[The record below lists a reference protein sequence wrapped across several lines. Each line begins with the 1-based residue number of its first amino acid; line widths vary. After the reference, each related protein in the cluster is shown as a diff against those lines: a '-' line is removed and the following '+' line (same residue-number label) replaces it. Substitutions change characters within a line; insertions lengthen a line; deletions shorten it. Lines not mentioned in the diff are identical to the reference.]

1 MKMKLY
7 CVDRQFLLAIE
18 NFTVDIQ
25 INVYVLNKTN
35 TITIARRYSI
45 VNFILLTYRIL
56 FYRHLVL
63 LKRVL
68 KRRQL

>member
-1 MKMKLY
+1 MKLY

-45 VNFILLTYRIL
+45 VNFILLTYRI
-56 FYRHLVL
+56 FFIDI
-63 LKRVL
+63 
-68 KRRQL
+68 